1 MQRGSSI
8 QAQQE
13 PPLVTVGIPT
23 YNRPDGL
30 RRALECVSKQSYPNI
45 EIIVS
50 DNASPGDATEKVI
63 DSFVR
68 LDSRVKHF
76 RQAINIGAISN
87 FAFVLT
93 QAKGQLFMWFAD
105 DDTCDQTFVAE
116 LVACFLN
123 DPTIAL
129 AMSDVRVVEAS
140 TSHSTNVF
148 LSSIRREN
156 SCNWDRSRR
165 LFFSY
170 PTTNIFFC
178 IYGLYRTDMLR
189 RCKFN
194 YVSRWKNII
203 FASELPVL
211 AQIASQGKIVSVPKI
226 LKTYVSHADSA
237 YVKERKL
244 LKRFDRMFRHLEI
257 RTTLS
262 WIAMQSHLKLREKMP
277 LVVQPW
283 MSWTL

>member
-8 QAQQE
+8 QVQQE

-68 LDSRVKHF
+68 SDSRVKHF

-105 DDTCDQTFVAE
+105 DDTCEQTFVAE

-129 AMSDVRVVEAS
+129 AMSDVCVVEAS

-148 LSSIRREN
+148 LSSIRREG
-156 SCNWDRSRR
+156 SYNWDRSRR

-226 LKTYVSHADSA
+226 LKTYVSHPDSA

-257 RTTLS
+257 RATLS

-277 LVVQPW
+277 LMVQPW

>member
-1 MQRGSSI
+1 
-8 QAQQE
+8 
-13 PPLVTVGIPT
+13 
-23 YNRPDGL
+23 
-30 RRALECVSKQSYPNI
+30 VSKQSYPNI